1 MKQGL
6 GAALPHLRQYGGAL
20 TDVGTEVDEL
30 DQAPVVIRRVQP
42 TAVSTPYAQHARNY
56 MDEEP
61 KLPNATQ
68 RRLA

>member
-1 MKQGL
+1 MRQGF
-6 GAALPHLRQYGGAL
+6 GAALPHLRRYGGAL
-20 TDVGTEVDEL
+20 IDVGADDEL